1 MKKYLSLL
9 LLLFTPSSAAGLFV
23 VVSEQSQINVFEVG
37 DIADVYLGRSQVLD
51 SLYINQVIDRKGEVR
66 QRFFMS
72 VTRMRESQ
80 VNAYWAKLK
89 FSGSMRAPEQVESDA
104 RVFEKLLANP
114 QAIGYTSERPAID
127 SGIKVVLEINE

>member
-1 MKKYLSLL
+1 MRTYLSLL
-9 LLLFTPSSAAGLFV
+9 LLLFTPYSVAGLFV
-23 VVSEQSQINVFEVG
+23 VVSEQSQINRFEVD
-37 DIADVYLGRSQVLD
+37 DIADVYLGRTKVLD

-66 QRFFMS
+66 RRFFMS
-72 VTRMRESQ
+72 VTQMRESQ

-89 FSGSMRAPEQVESDA
+89 FSGSMRAPEQVESDS

-114 QAIGYTSERPAID
+114 QAVGYTAERPAID